1 MKDSQFVDRF
11 CLKTVQYSLYLYE
24 IQQFTSMIT
33 TRIQVPEHLRE
44 YMSAKCECDEGKAI
58 RIPDKLDLYHYIY
71 DLLEKRPADH
81 PIDKG
86 NLEIILPERSVGKR
100 PESYNYLGIRSQRI
114 IAKKIETMMWSEVHD
129 LLDAMKHR
137 EGIEYKDA
145 VHLFICKYR
154 IESLTEDAFL
164 KNYYRWR
171 GIVRRREKRKYS
183 RK

>member
-1 MKDSQFVDRF
+1 MKTNI
-11 CLKTVQYSLYLYE
+11 LN
-24 IQQFTSMIT
+24 MIT
-33 TRIQVPEHLRE
+33 TRIQLPEHLRE
-44 YMSAKCECDEGKAI
+44 YMSAKCECDSGKAI

-71 DLLEKRPADH
+71 DLLEKRPTDH
-81 PIDKG
+81 PIDHG

-114 IAKKIETMMWSEVHD
+114 IAKKIETMMWAEVHD
-129 LLDAMKHR
+129 LLDTMKHR
-137 EGIEYKDA
+137 EGIDYKDA

-164 KNYYRWR
+164 KDYYRWR
-171 GIVRRREKRKYS
+171 GTVRRREKRKYS

>member
-1 MKDSQFVDRF
+1 
-11 CLKTVQYSLYLYE
+11 
-24 IQQFTSMIT
+24 MIT

-44 YMSAKCECDEGKAI
+44 YMSTKCECEEGKAI
-58 RIPDKLDLYHYIY
+58 RIPDKLDLYHFIY

-86 NLEIILPERSVGKR
+86 NLEIILPERSLGKR

-164 KNYYRWR
+164 KNYYRLE
-171 GIVRRREKRKYS
+171 GDCETPRKTQIFTKIIHAAS
-183 RK
+183 VLICPF